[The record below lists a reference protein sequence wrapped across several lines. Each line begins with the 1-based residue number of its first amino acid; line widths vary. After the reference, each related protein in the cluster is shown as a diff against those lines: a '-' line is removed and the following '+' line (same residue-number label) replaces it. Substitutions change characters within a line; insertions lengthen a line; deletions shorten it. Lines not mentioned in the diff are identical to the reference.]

1 MQVQKIDNTSFRMI
15 RLASAE
21 ARFNQAVNKF
31 QLYKITPEDS
41 QYLNKLRNSI
51 NLEEL
56 MPNMKPEDYMLW
68 DRILKQVLNTY
79 NETILLTKDDKPCG
93 ALKYKKTPR
102 HYEVLG
108 RVTWPIEK
116 GKREPFAGKILVM
129 QMFKMFMQ
137 DNLNI
142 IKTCVCRYNPFSTIS
157 KCMEMGFRS
166 YGGDD
171 YNELMSV
178 KRERIP
184 AIFEKFKDII
194 VIEEES
200 QQ

>member
-1 MQVQKIDNTSFRMI
+1 MQVQKTDNTSFKMI

-21 ARFNQAVNKF
+21 ARFNRAVNQFK
-31 QLYKITPEDS
+31 LYKITPEDS
-41 QYLNKLRNSI
+41 QYLDRLRTSI
-51 NLEEL
+51 NLREL
-56 MPNMKPEDYMLW
+56 MPNLKSEDYMLW
-68 DRILKQVLNTY
+68 ERILKQVLTTS

-93 ALKYKKTPR
+93 ALKYKRTPR

-116 GKREPFAGKILVM
+116 GKREPFAGKVLVM
-129 QMFKMFMQ
+129 QLFRTFMQ
-137 DNLNI
+137 DNLNF

-178 KRERIP
+178 RRDRIP
-184 AIFEKFKDII
+184 DIFEKFKDII

>member
-1 MQVQKIDNTSFRMI
+1 MKIQKTDNTSFRMI

-21 ARFNQAVNKF
+21 ARFNQVVNKF

-79 NETILLTKDDKPCG
+79 NETILLTKEDKPCG